1 MSRGKRTNR
10 GKRYEN
16 PKLNLRKVLAVIV
29 AIAVVIMFIFVI
41 RGILTKGEEQDKIT
55 SKDYVAILKDNKWG
69 VIDSSGNIVID
80 PSYGEMIIIPNSKN
94 DVFLCVSDVN
104 YETGEYKTKALNSKN
119 EEIFTQY
126 EQIEAIANN
135 DSSNNIWY
143 EDNVLK
149 VKQGE
154 KYGIINLTGKE
165 LASCQ
170 YDEITA
176 MEGIKN
182 TLKVTKEGKMG
193 IIDSEGRE
201 ILNPQYKNITNLGK
215 DNKEGFI
222 ITGDDGKFG
231 IVNYS
236 NQVILEAKYEGI
248 EKVSGNDMYVVKQG
262 QKQILVKKDGS
273 EVLNTGYDEIK
284 EILRNVD
291 DGVIFIKDAKYGVM
305 KTTKEITI
313 EPEYEELKEAKSGIF
328 IAKKNGKYGIIDQ
341 NKATQ
346 VEFNYTAIHYD
357 EKADIYIADK
367 EDFSNDI
374 IDNTFTIR
382 QSGILSDL
390 DDEKGYIELKQGEEY
405 KYYNFKFEEKEITQI
420 YTANS
425 LFKSKKDEKYG
436 FVDKEGN
443 VIVDY
448 QYDDVTQQNTYGYAG
463 IKKDGKWG
471 AIDNKGNIVQEPTY
485 NLDDYLKID
494 FIGRWHLGK
503 DINMNYYN
511 QL

>member
-10 GKRYEN
+10 GKRYEE
-16 PKLNLRKVLAVIV
+16 PRLNLRKVLAVMV
-29 AIAVVIMFIFVI
+29 AIAVVIMFVFVI
-41 RGILTKGEEQDKIT
+41 RGILIKDEEQDKIT

-69 VIDSSGNIVID
+69 VIDSNGDTIID

-126 EQIEAIANN
+126 EQIEAI
-135 DSSNNIWY
+135 SNHDNSQNIWY
-143 EDNVLK
+143 EENVLK
-149 VKQGE
+149 VKQGG

-165 LASCQ
+165 LTSCE

-182 TLKVTKEGKMG
+182 TLKVKKEEKMG
-193 IIDSEGRE
+193 VIDSEGRE
-201 ILNPQYKNITNLGK
+201 ILEMQYKDITNLGK

-222 ITGDDGKFG
+222 ITGEDGKFG

-236 NQVILEAKYEGI
+236 NQVVLETKYDGI
-248 EKVSGNDMYVVKQG
+248 EKISRNDMYVVKQSN
-262 QKQILVKKDGS
+262 KQILVKKDGS

-284 EILRNVD
+284 EILKNVN
-291 DGVIFIKDAKYGVM
+291 DGVIFTKDAKYGVM
-305 KTTKEITI
+305 KTTKEIVI
-313 EPEYEELKEAKSGIF
+313 EPEYEELKEAKAGIF

-341 NKATQ
+341 SKATK
-346 VEFNYTAIHYD
+346 VEFNYTAINYN
-357 EKADIYIADK
+357 EKADIYIAEK

-374 IDNTFTIR
+374 IDNTFAIR
-382 QSGILSDL
+382 QTGILSDL
-390 DDEKGYIELKQGEEY
+390 DDEKGYMELKQGEEY
-405 KYYNFKFEEKEITQI
+405 KYYNFKFEEKEVAQI
-420 YTANS
+420 YPSNA
-425 LFKSKKDEKYG
+425 LFKSKKDGKYG
-436 FVDKEGN
+436 FIDKEGN

-448 QYDDVTQQNTYGYAG
+448 QYDDATQQNAYGYAG

-471 AIDNKGNIVQEPTY
+471 SIDNKGNIIQEPTY
-485 NLDDYLKID
+485 DLEDYLKID

-511 QL
+511 QF